1 VAANRSRGKPPRSR
15 ATLSLPGRRGRWLSH
30 HSPRSQGTLQGPAHT
45 IDEEEAFWKVIETST
60 NPVDFEEYLATFPQ
74 GRFVGAACAKLRQVR
89 REASPSDAARVRT
102 GRDQVQ
108 GTNPNG
114 TSYQGTLTIAQ
125 SGAGYLLRWQIG
137 RSTYQG
143 QGSKRATPAEES
155 AR

>member
-1 VAANRSRGKPPRSR
+1 MALPPPKRVELGALYPVWGQNNYPQWS
-15 ATLSLPGRRGRWLSH
+15 
-30 HSPRSQGTLQGPAHT
+30 GTRP
-45 IDEEEAFWKVIETST
+45 DEEEAFWKVIETST

-125 SGAGYLLRWQIG
+125 SGAGYILRWQIG